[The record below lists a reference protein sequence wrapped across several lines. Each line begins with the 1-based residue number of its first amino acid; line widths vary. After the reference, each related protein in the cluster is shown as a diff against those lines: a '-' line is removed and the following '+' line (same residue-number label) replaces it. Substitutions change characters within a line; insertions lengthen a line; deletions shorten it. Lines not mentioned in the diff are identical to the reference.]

1 MTETVSFSRSRS
13 RRHTAAGVFA
23 ALAALASG
31 QALAQLD
38 TSAHAGAASE
48 VPQNLFNDPFEQLS
62 RDLPN
67 CPEPLGP
74 RLPESQ
80 RSAVAHN
87 RIERGTTCWLAGR
100 CRLAHSTDYDP
111 EIAQAVLPKL
121 KASPALRGSSLWV
134 YFFAR
139 NVYLQGCAG
148 DPAQVDALAAIA
160 REHPDVFTV
169 VPTVRT
175 DARQPL
181 PYEPMPQAAGQ

>member
-1 MTETVSFSRSRS
+1 MMETVSFLHRYL
-13 RRHTAAGVFA
+13 AGVLA
-23 ALAALASG
+23 VLAAAAAVP
-31 QALAQLD
+31 ALAQSD
-38 TSAHAGAASE
+38 KSADAGTAREVRE

-62 RDLPN
+62 RELPH

-111 EIAQAVLPKL
+111 EIAQALLPKL
-121 KASPALRGSSLWV
+121 KASPALRGTSLWV